1 VPVCGEPHF
10 PRGSPGTTGSREDPD
25 FVAVNLDGEHLVTSG
40 LGLQDLSAQSS
51 GLSRMPSN
59 FSPKDELNPYA
70 DYSIEQMLV
79 ESRDAKP

>member
-1 VPVCGEPHF
+1 MPVCVNRTFHVGRREPLA
-10 PRGSPGTTGSREDPD
+10 PVRTPD

>member
-1 VPVCGEPHF
+1 MPVCGEPHF

-59 FSPKDELNPYA
+59 FSPRM
-70 DYSIEQMLV
+70 S
-79 ESRDAKP
+79 

>member
-1 VPVCGEPHF
+1 M
-10 PRGSPGTTGSREDPD
+10 
-25 FVAVNLDGEHLVTSG
+25 TSG